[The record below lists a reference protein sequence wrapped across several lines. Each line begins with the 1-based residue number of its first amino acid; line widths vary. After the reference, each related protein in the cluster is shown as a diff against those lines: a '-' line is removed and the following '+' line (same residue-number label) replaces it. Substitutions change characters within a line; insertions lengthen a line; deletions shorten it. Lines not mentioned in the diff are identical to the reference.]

1 MSVYTEI
8 IGATSFKRKKYKLTS
23 EEAGVYVISVSNETK
38 QLLIDNAEFS
48 QVVELN
54 DPEFV
59 RAIKQK
65 TNLRGWR
72 IAIELNNH
80 TTILVGQIIG
90 VAWQQVGNAE
100 QTLATC
106 LLSNKSYV
114 ILTITNED
122 NSLSATLS
130 SSGAVGGGGEWNILD
145 LNDVESPLSDENYE
159 LALANNTIIIYQNDL
174 YFKNEETE
182 NYICYAK
189 TSYASNGLYAHNI
202 VITKSNKAFTI
213 SDRDYLVNPTFDGS
227 ENVLLGAE
235 VGTALYKVNYNT
247 LASEYS
253 ASSTYEVGDIVV
265 YLGKLYVCNT
275 QISVAEEWTSGHWTE
290 TNIVSSVLGLLN
302 TGI

>member
-1 MSVYTEI
+1 MAKYSVLA
-8 IGATSFKRKKYKLTS
+8 GATSFKRERFDTS
-23 EEAGVYVISVSNETK
+23 AEDYGTYVITVSNQTK
-38 QLLIDNAEFS
+38 QDLIDLKEFS
-48 QVVELN
+48 QAVELN
-54 DPEFV
+54 DSEFV
-59 RAIKQK
+59 EAIKQK

-90 VAWQQVGNAE
+90 VAWQKVGSAE

-159 LALANNTIIIYQNDL
+159 LALANNTIIVYQNDL

-253 ASSTYEVGDIVV
+253 TSSTYEVGDIVV

>member
-1 MSVYTEI
+1 MSIYTELAS
-8 IGATSFKRKKYKLTS
+8 ATSFKRKKYKLTS
-23 EEAGVYVISVSNETK
+23 EEVGVYVISVSNETK
-38 QLLIDNAEFS
+38 QALVDNEEFT

-90 VAWQQVGNAE
+90 VAWQQVGSAE

-130 SSGAVGGGGEWNILD
+130 SSGAVGGGGEWNLLVLD
-145 LNDVESPLSDENYE
+145 DLVSPLSDENYE
-159 LALANNTIIIYQNDL
+159 LALANNTIISYENEL
-174 YFKNEETE
+174 YFKAQDTET
-182 NYICYAK
+182 YICYNNIALS
-189 TSYASNGLYAHNI
+189 TNGIYGHNV
-202 VITKSNKAFTI
+202 VITKSSKAFTI

-235 VGTALYKVNYNT
+235 VGTSLYKVNYNT
-247 LASEYS
+247 LASEYDNT
-253 ASSTYEVGDIVV
+253 ATYDVGDIVV